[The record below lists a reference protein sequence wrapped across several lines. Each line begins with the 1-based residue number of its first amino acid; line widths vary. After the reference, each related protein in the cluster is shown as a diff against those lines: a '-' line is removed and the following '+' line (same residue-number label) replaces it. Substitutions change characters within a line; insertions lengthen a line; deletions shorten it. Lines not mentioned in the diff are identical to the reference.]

1 MKFTGQILKSPR
13 LRFNASLTY
22 STSHKP
28 LDLRRFG
35 PYDSTLFPL
44 DKIRCKIIYLKNYE
58 DVKDLIIEGLTRGIG
73 IFDGYQKWFRVNIT
87 FDAKE
92 ISSESSDEL
101 TRAAREVSTGNAEF
115 VFVILSGRNPEN
127 YRICKTILLGNGI
140 PNQIITSISKLRD
153 PEQRPW
159 IISNIAL
166 STYAKVGGTPW
177 IVEGGVTR
185 KELVIGVSR
194 AQDVTRRYIIGFV
207 TLYTQNGDFLLLH
220 SQAPVIRWEEYVD
233 GLRNLIVDA
242 FRDYEK
248 IRGIPNAIILHFHK
262 KPGKPELNAIEDA
275 LKEVGQDIPYALVHL
290 NEYSN
295 YRLFDSSHSSY
306 VPQTGLAVRLSGRQ
320 AILLLDG
327 RADGPRRRIGVPRV
341 LEVTLDKRSSI
352 GVEEF
357 PILLQQ
363 VYNFSYVN
371 WRGFNAKSIP
381 MTINYSY
388 LISRLVAEIGV
399 NNWNSI
405 ISSGKLRDKAWFL

>member
-1 MKFTGQILKSPR
+1 MKFTGQILKRPR

-28 LDLRRFG
+28 FDLKRFG

-58 DVKDLIIEGLTRGIG
+58 DIKDLIIEGLTRGIG
-73 IFDGYQKWFRVNIT
+73 IFDGFQKWFRVNIT
-87 FDAKE
+87 FDTKT
-92 ISSESSDEL
+92 ISSENRDEL
-101 TRAAREVSTGNAEF
+101 ARAAIEVSTENLEF

-127 YRICKTILLGNGI
+127 YKICKKILLGNGI
-140 PNQIITSISKLRD
+140 PNQIISSIGKLRN

-177 IVEGGVTR
+177 IVEGEVAR
-185 KELVIGVSR
+185 EELVIGVSR
-194 AQDVTRRYIIGFV
+194 AQDVTSRFIIGFV
-207 TLYTQNGDFLLLH
+207 TLFTQDGDFLLLH
-220 SQAPVIRWEEYVD
+220 SQAPVVEWEEYIY

-248 IRGIPNAIILHFHK
+248 IRGIPDAIILHFHK
-262 KPGKPELNAIEDA
+262 KPGFRELNAIEGA
-275 LKEVGQDIPYALVHL
+275 LREVGQDIPYALIHL

-295 YRLFDSSHSSY
+295 YRLFDSSDASY
-306 VPQTGLAVRLSGRQ
+306 VPQSGLAVRLSGRQ

-327 RADGPRRRIGVPRV
+327 RSNGPRRGIGVPRV
-341 LEVTLDKRSSI
+341 LEVVLDKRSSI
-352 GVEEF
+352 GIEEF
-357 PILLQQ
+357 PTLLQQ
-363 VYNFSYVN
+363 VYNFSHVN

-381 MTINYSY
+381 MTLNYSY